1 MVRGTISS
9 CVSLSAVPHMHA
21 SLVSMIEYCRPAIPS
36 PIGYLC
42 AHQYKPTRVATFRPI
57 IVQRLSGEG
66 TQRLP
71 LTTSSAATAR
81 AYRGRL
87 TLRSLEAFS
96 HQHQTLRHHGYNCDR
111 RRPHHRQDRHRQGAS
126 ELGRDADRT
135 IPATTGQRLVQ
146 G

>member
-1 MVRGTISS
+1 VVRGTISS

-21 SLVSMIEYCRPAIPS
+21 SLVSVIEYCRPATPS

-57 IVQRLSGEG
+57 IIQRLFGEG

-71 LTTSSAATAR
+71 LTTSSVAAAR

-96 HQHQTLRHHGYNCDR
+96 PQHQTLRHHGYYCDR

-126 ELGRDADRT
+126 GLGTDANRT
-135 IPATTGQRLVQ
+135 IPATAGQRIVQ